1 GCDLRFVS
9 YAVSYACGN
18 VNVPDGL
25 GIITVTDTEAP
36 VWDEE
41 DVELTADCAEDI
53 DSLLA
58 EHVPTATDNCND
70 VIVTIS
76 SEETT
81 EGDCTGSYLRSVGYV
96 VSDSCG
102 NVNATMRFVT
112 IMVTDTDAPIW
123 DGEDVELT
131 ADCAAD
137 IDSLLV

>member
-81 EGDCTGSYLRSVGYV
+81 EGDCTGSYLRTVGYV
-96 VSDSCG
+96 ESGRAACREG
-102 NVNATMRFVT
+102 TMRFVT
-112 IMVTDTDAPIW
+112 VTVTEKDAPRW
-123 DGEDVELT
+123 EQEEVELRADGED
-131 ADCAAD
+131 D
-137 IDSLLV
+137 